1 MTRNMGDGQE
11 RLKDIVEKEAEEE
24 EKQQEEEE
32 AEDINLRSHE
42 HEIALK
48 GAYRSFVMTGQSMA
62 DIDSFFGQ
70 AKPHI
75 RSLIKNQRKVM
86 GSPKIIMTLRVL

>member
-1 MTRNMGDGQE
+1 MGHGQE
-11 RLKDIVEKEAEEE
+11 KLKDIVEKEAEEE

-70 AKPHI
+70 AKLHI
-75 RSLIKNQRKVM
+75 RSLIKKQRKVM